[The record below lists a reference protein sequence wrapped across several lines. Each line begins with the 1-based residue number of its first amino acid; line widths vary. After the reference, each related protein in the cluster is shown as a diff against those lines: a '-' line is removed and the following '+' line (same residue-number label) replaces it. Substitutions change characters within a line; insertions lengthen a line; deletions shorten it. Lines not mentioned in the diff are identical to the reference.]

1 MSDPPWCGPVEAEGV
16 LLEPEDA
23 QAARATAAAA
33 ARMTGTDLVN
43 GNLGCVLGLTSVL
56 LLWMLLLR
64 IGVRRRPSADLGA
77 VSRPHQ

>member
-1 MSDPPWCGPVEAEGV
+1 VSDQPWRGPVDADGV

-23 QAARATAAAA
+23 QAARATAATA

-56 LLWMLLLR
+56 LLWMLLLW
-64 IGVRRRPSADLGA
+64 IGVNG
-77 VSRPHQ
+77 